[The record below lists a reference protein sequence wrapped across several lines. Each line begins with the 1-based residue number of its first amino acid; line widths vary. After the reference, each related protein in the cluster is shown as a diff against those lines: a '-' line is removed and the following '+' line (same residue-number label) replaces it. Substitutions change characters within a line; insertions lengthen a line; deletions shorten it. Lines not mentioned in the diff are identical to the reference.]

1 MRLYYIRHAQSTNNA
16 LVDRTGSDDGRSHD
30 PPLTDIGHEQAA
42 IVAAY
47 LASGPKRATP
57 PGDDVKDL
65 LGFGITHLYCSL
77 MDRAIATARHIARE
91 LHLPLVGDTE
101 LFEAGGLFL
110 DDPVTGERVGRAG
123 RSASDL
129 RETYPEL
136 TVPEDVGE
144 EGWWNRPFETYEE
157 RAPRAKRVWSRLL
170 ERHGGSS
177 DRVCIVSHGDFFKWL
192 SAEILR
198 CDWSTPVWLSM
209 NNAAITRFDIE
220 PGLVRLCYL
229 NRTDHLPSEL
239 IT

>member
-16 LVDRTGSDDGRSHD
+16 LIDRTGSNEGRSHD
-30 PPLTDIGHEQAA
+30 PPLTDIGHKQAA

-47 LASGPKRATP
+47 LANGPRRATP

-91 LHLPLVGDTE
+91 LHLPLFGNRD

-129 RETYPEL
+129 RATYPEL
-136 TVPEDVGE
+136 IVPDEVGE
-144 EGWWNRPFETYEE
+144 EGWWNRPFEALEE
-157 RAPRAKRVWSRLL
+157 RAPRAKRVWTALL
-170 ERHGGSS
+170 AHHAGSN
-177 DRVCIVSHGDFFKWL
+177 DRVCLVSHGDFFNWL
-192 SAEILR
+192 SAEILG
-198 CDWSTPVWLSM
+198 CDCPTSLWLDM
-209 NNAAITRFDIE
+209 NNAAITRFD
-220 PGLVRLCYL
+220 LDSAFVRLRYL